1 MFGVATLVIVA
12 AVYFA
17 LYSRKRLVADSPE
30 EYAALTKAK
39 HVVYD
44 MGAD

>member
-1 MFGVATLVIVA
+1 VAVL
-12 AVYFA
+12 YFA

-30 EYAALTKAK
+30 EHAALTKEK
-39 HVVYD
+39 YVVYD